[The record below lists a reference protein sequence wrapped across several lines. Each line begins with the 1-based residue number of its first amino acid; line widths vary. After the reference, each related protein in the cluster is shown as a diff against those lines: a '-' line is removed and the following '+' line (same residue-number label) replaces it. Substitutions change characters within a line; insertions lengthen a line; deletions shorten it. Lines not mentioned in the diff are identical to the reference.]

1 MRKDPLQGALAEAC
15 KPLPP
20 AVPREEMRNRI
31 IKEMHRHLPRTVSDW
46 EGWRGTFVLAEAAL
60 NALGYPQDG
69 T

>member
-20 AVPREEMRNRI
+20 AVPRKELRDKVVQEMNLN
-31 IKEMHRHLPRTVSDW
+31 LPSSVHD
-46 EGWRGTFVLAEAAL
+46 WRGWPGTWVFAEAAL